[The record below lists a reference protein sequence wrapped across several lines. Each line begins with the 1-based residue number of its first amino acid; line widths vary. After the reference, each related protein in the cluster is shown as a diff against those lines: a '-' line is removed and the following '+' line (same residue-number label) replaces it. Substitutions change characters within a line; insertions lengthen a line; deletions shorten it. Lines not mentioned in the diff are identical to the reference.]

1 MFRIEHKSE
10 PVLAWPL
17 FIRRLSLS
25 LGVGAGL
32 IAGSLVAGM
41 AGYHYLEGLPWL
53 DAFLNAAMI
62 LSGMGPLAQTQTVAG
77 KIFAGLYALYSGF
90 AVLVIAGIAFGPV
103 VHRLLHR
110 FHADERDLTAKG
122 THARSS
128 VSNRAQVP
136 LRHRTSGCTGTG
148 AAEVL

>member
-1 MFRIEHKSE
+1 MFRIEHWSQ
-10 PVLAWPL
+10 PILPWPR
-17 FIRRLSLS
+17 FVRRLCLS

-32 IAGSLVAGM
+32 IAGSLGVGM

-77 KIFAGLYALYSGF
+77 KLFAGLYALYSGF

-103 VHRLLHR
+103 VHRVLHM
-110 FHADERDLTAKG
+110 FHADERDLRAKG
-122 THARSS
+122 EQAGSTR
-128 VSNRAQVP
+128 RQQ
-136 LRHRTSGCTGTG
+136 TGSATTK
-148 AAEVL
+148 LPK

>member
-10 PVLAWPL
+10 PLLPWPL
-17 FIRRLSLS
+17 FVRRLCLS

-32 IAGSLVAGM
+32 IAGSLGAGM
-41 AGYHYLEGLPWL
+41 AGYHYLESLAWL

-90 AVLVIAGIAFGPV
+90 AALVIAAIAFGPV
-103 VHRLLHR
+103 VHRMLHML
-110 FHADERDLTAKG
+110 HADERDLAAKG
-122 THARSS
+122 
-128 VSNRAQVP
+128 NRAGSTRPRQKD
-136 LRHRTSGCTGTG
+136 S
-148 AAEVL
+148 AAAKSPN